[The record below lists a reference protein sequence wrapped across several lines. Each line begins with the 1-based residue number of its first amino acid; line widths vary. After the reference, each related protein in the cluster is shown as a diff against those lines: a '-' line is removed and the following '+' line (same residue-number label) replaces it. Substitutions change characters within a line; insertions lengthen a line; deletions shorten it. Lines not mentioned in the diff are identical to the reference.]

1 LQEHDMNFD
10 EAFTRLLG
18 HEGGYTIG
26 VGDPGGETKFG
37 VSKRAYPDLDIKALT
52 VDGAKAI
59 YRRDYWDAT
68 RCDELPDSV
77 RFTVFDAAVNSGVT
91 QAIKW
96 LQATVGTA
104 EDGKI
109 GPITLKAVEGCPNL
123 LAKYSGRRL
132 QFMSA
137 LSNWPRFGRGWANR
151 IAQNLM
157 EA

>member
-1 LQEHDMNFD
+1 MNFD

-18 HEGGYTIG
+18 HEGGYTVG
-26 VGDPGGETKFG
+26 VGDPGGETNWG
-37 VSKRAYPDLDIKALT
+37 ISKRSYPQVDIKALT

-59 YRRDYWDAT
+59 YRRDFWDAA
-68 RCDELPDSV
+68 RCDELPPEL
-77 RFTVFDAAVNSGVT
+77 RFTVFDAAVNSGVR

-104 EDGKI
+104 EDGVL
-109 GPITLKAVEGCPNL
+109 GPVTLKAVEDCPNV
-123 LAKYSGRRL
+123 LAKYSGKRL
-132 QFMSA
+132 AFMA
-137 LSNWPRFGRGWANR
+137 QLPHWPRFGRGWATR